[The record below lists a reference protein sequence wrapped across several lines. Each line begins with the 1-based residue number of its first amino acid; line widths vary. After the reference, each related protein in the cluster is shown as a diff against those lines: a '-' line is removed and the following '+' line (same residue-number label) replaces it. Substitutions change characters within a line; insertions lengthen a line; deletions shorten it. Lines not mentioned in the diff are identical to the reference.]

1 MSTLGKNLIQVPDIS
16 DKAKSGCGKAGS
28 AIDDAAD
35 KAGDA
40 IGGLL
45 GGKANDAIDKAGD
58 KVGGAAEDAC
68 NKGAEVADKAVQLT
82 ADVLD
87 KVMGSIAKAIGIKEY
102 YSVHIGA
109 LCYGEYEPLFSEKGA
124 KPDVEKCSKKFYTGE
139 TDLSKKLDEELKVGP
154 FKFSLGD
161 LELVEDIK
169 SGFDKIPK
177 VVASMAFF
185 FLFAVLALLAGFLCC
200 VGVLGFEY
208 MMHGMQKFALFGA
221 VGCLGLGW
229 FASFIGAAVITGVA
243 EGIKKAV
250 NKHAKKFGMSAA
262 TSPGLYFL
270 VWGSVIFSAISLG
283 LLVFVFL
290 RARKGQRMGAGQE
303 QYAEKNQ
310 STSSME
316 DSHGFARMPTEGGDG
331 GKFREEPL

>member
-1 MSTLGKNLIQVPDIS
+1 MSTLGKNLIKVPDVS
-16 DKAKSGCGKAGS
+16 EKAKGGCNKAGN
-28 AIDDAAD
+28 ALNDAAD
-35 KAGDA
+35 DAGDFFS
-40 IGGLL
+40 GVL
-45 GGKANDAIDKAGD
+45 GGGAGKAIDKAGD
-58 KVGGAAEDAC
+58 TIGGAAEDAC

-109 LCYGEYEPLFSEKGA
+109 LCYGEYEPLFSDKDA
-124 KPDVEKCSKKFYTGE
+124 KPKVEKCSKKFYTGQ

-154 FKFSLGD
+154 FKFRLSD
-161 LELVEDIK
+161 LDLVEDIM

-185 FLFAVLALLAGFLCC
+185 FLFAVLALLGGFLCC
-200 VGVLGFEY
+200 TGVLGFEY
-208 MMHGMQKFALFGA
+208 VLQRMQNFALFGA

-229 FASFIGAAVITGVA
+229 LASFIGAAVVTGVA

-250 NKHAKKFGMSAA
+250 NKHATKFGMSAA
-262 TSPGLYFL
+262 TSPGFYVL
-270 VWGSVIFSAISLG
+270 VWGSVLFSGISLG
-283 LLVFVFL
+283 MLIRVFL
-290 RARKGQRMGAGQE
+290 LARKGGQE
-303 QYAEKNQ
+303 QFAKNE

-316 DSHGFARMPTEGGDG
+316 DSHGFSRAATEGNGDG
-331 GKFREEPL
+331 RFKEEPL